1 MDICGENMIR
11 TITIVSAF
19 LLAISSTVYAE
30 DRESYLLNLGFKHQQ
45 LRSVDTNV
53 STQEYQKL
61 YTRNQRFVLKT
72 LGSHSKGAL
81 KFIGIPERG
90 INYMGAAVGVIMNGS
105 RLNLNK
111 SKTLALEVKN
121 VGDSE
126 PTWYFGFSL
135 DW

>member
-1 MDICGENMIR
+1 M
-11 TITIVSAF
+11 
-19 LLAISSTVYAE
+19 
-30 DRESYLLNLGFKHQQ
+30 
-45 LRSVDTNV
+45 
-53 STQEYQKL
+53 
-61 YTRNQRFVLKT
+61 
-72 LGSHSKGAL
+72 
-81 KFIGIPERG
+81 IGIPERG

-121 VGDSE
+121 VGDSK